1 MTEKL
6 IRSQI
11 HEDNYD
17 GIRYSIYAYNGKTK
31 KGRIFLSSASY
42 IIYKKK
48 DFNWIQIVDVITEE
62 KYRGRG
68 YAPAI
73 LRIMLLDIQRKFPKG
88 ASIFLLVDRDNPTA
102 IKLYMS
108 LKFEIRFCTGR
119 YSSAYYV
126 MTLSTQKS
134 IKQLKAIDLLSLYE

>member
-11 HEDNYD
+11 HEDKYD
-17 GIRYSIYAYNGKTK
+17 GIRYTIYAYNGNSK
-31 KGRIFLSSASY
+31 KNRLFLSSASY

-73 LRIMLLDIQRKFPKG
+73 LRIMLQDIQRRFPKG
-88 ASIFLLVDRDNPTA
+88 ASIFLLVDRDNLTA

-126 MTLSTQKS
+126 MTLSTQNS
-134 IKQLKAIDLLSLYE
+134 IKQLKSIDLLSLYE